1 MRLFILAL
9 SCLLLSN
16 LVFSSVISIS
26 QNPRGGVSVITIKG
40 DIALGDEKIFRNLA
54 LHADFANVILD
65 SDGGKVYPAITIG
78 EIIRIKGYS
87 TTVKNANCSSACSLI
102 WLAGKNRSIIENG
115 HLGFHGGYRSLND
128 GIAVSDNVTNAL
140 IGDYLGKLGFSH
152 LIIAFVTSA
161 GPDEMK
167 WLTKAS
173 AESIGLNVYFDFKKN
188 ESQAIAS
195 FQKGLK
201 SFESANDFDY
211 VFRMYSDSANAG
223 FSGAQNNLGDLYEK
237 GIGVNKNLISSIYWY
252 TRSAERGEPT
262 AYLSLASLLAKQ
274 TTDEETLV
282 QALKFAI
289 LAAQNLK
296 EGKNKNHA
304 VTTIYLIKSQ
314 LNDSAKARAEE
325 LAKAWNPLAQEKN
338 LLGDSK

>member
-1 MRLFILAL
+1 
-9 SCLLLSN
+9 
-16 LVFSSVISIS
+16 
-26 QNPRGGVSVITIKG
+26 
-40 DIALGDEKIFRNLA
+40 
-54 LHADFANVILD
+54 
-65 SDGGKVYPAITIG
+65 
-78 EIIRIKGYS
+78 
-87 TTVKNANCSSACSLI
+87 
-102 WLAGKNRSIIENG
+102 
-115 HLGFHGGYRSLND
+115 
-128 GIAVSDNVTNAL
+128 
-140 IGDYLGKLGFSH
+140 
-152 LIIAFVTSA
+152 
-161 GPDEMK
+161 
-167 WLTKAS
+167 
-173 AESIGLNVYFDFKKN
+173 
-188 ESQAIAS
+188 
-195 FQKGLK
+195 
-201 SFESANDFDY
+201 
-211 VFRMYSDSANAG
+211 MYSDSANAG

-314 LNDSAKARAEE
+314 LNASAKARAEE